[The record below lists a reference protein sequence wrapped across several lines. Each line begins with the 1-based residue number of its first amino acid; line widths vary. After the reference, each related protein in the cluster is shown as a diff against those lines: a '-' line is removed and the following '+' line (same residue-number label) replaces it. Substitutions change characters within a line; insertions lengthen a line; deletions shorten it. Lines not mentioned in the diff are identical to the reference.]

1 MGMCRSTGYGCLPYR
16 YLVSLFS
23 AFDMVSLERLS
34 TCVVI
39 TTFFKKIKFC
49 DVRDWSKSIEG
60 EGPEQRGGGS

>member
-1 MGMCRSTGYGCLPYR
+1 
-16 YLVSLFS
+16 
-23 AFDMVSLERLS
+23 MVSLERLS

-60 EGPEQRGGGS
+60 DGPEQRGGGS